1 MEKTK
6 TSSIL
11 ITNIHQRTPKGTS
24 KGEDKFN
31 INQHGDFKP
40 EEQDGEAAVSEIL
53 WLPRSSLGPRN
64 RHSIR
69 SENVNRKWIEI

>member
-40 EEQDGEAAVSEIL
+40 EEQDGEVAV
-53 WLPRSSLGPRN
+53 
-64 RHSIR
+64 
-69 SENVNRKWIEI
+69 